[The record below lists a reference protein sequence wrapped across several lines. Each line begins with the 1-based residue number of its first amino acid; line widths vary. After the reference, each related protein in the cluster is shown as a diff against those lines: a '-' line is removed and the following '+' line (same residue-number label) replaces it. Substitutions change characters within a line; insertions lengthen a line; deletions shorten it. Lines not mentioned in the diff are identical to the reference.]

1 MPLKIHKM
9 IIYEC
14 LSRRCS
20 DILCQGGRIHF
31 TFFFRNHKYFDIF
44 LHRKT
49 DHIKQ
54 LEKNVNQSNF
64 VIHEKKY
71 YFYIF
76 GLCCGRQAKRTQWK
90 KNVWF
95 ICIWFFT
102 VVLISLWQQQKK
114 LCSLLLLWLYAL
126 FVFDDIFR
134 SRSSMT
140 KKEIFLSTSFWKC
153 WFLSI
158 FFFFSQYFVYL
169 IVFSLNRKTVLL
181 AKAIQIKCIQTTYSQ
196 SVETVS

>member
-1 MPLKIHKM
+1 M

-54 LEKNVNQSNF
+54 LEKKRKSVKFCHTRRKST
-64 VIHEKKY
+64 
-71 YFYIF
+71 IF
-76 GLCCGRQAKRTQWK
+76 TFLDYVAVDKPNEHSGK

-95 ICIWFFT
+95 ICICFFT

-114 LCSLLLLWLYAL
+114 LCSLLFTVAL
-126 FVFDDIFR
+126 CVIRFWWHFPFTFQHDKERNILIDVVLKVLIFVNILF
-134 SRSSMT
+134 
-140 KKEIFLSTSFWKC
+140 
-153 WFLSI
+153 FLSI
-158 FFFFSQYFVYL
+158 FCLFDC
-169 IVFSLNRKTVLL
+169 VLV
-181 AKAIQIKCIQTTYSQ
+181 K
-196 SVETVS
+196 

>member
-1 MPLKIHKM
+1 MSRINKNAIENSQNDYLLV
-9 IIYEC
+9 

-76 GLCCGRQAKRTQWK
+76 GLCCGRQAKRTQWTT

-114 LCSLLLLWLYAL
+114 LCSLLFTVAL
-126 FVFDDIFR
+126 CVIRFWWHFPFTFQHDKERKILIDVVLKVLIFVNILF
-134 SRSSMT
+134 
-140 KKEIFLSTSFWKC
+140 
-153 WFLSI
+153 
-158 FFFFSQYFVYL
+158 
-169 IVFSLNRKTVLL
+169 FSLNILFIWLCSR
-181 AKAIQIKCIQTTYSQ
+181 
-196 SVETVS
+196 

>member
-1 MPLKIHKM
+1 M

-64 VIHEKKY
+64 VIHEKSTIFTFLDYVAVDKPNEHSGKKMFDLFAFGFLRSYSFLCGNNRKY
-71 YFYIF
+71 CVAYY
-76 GLCCGRQAKRTQWK
+76 
-90 KNVWF
+90 
-95 ICIWFFT
+95 
-102 VVLISLWQQQKK
+102 
-114 LCSLLLLWLYAL
+114 LLWLYAL

-140 KKEIFLSTSFWKC
+140 KKEKFLSTSF
-153 WFLSI
+153 
-158 FFFFSQYFVYL
+158 
-169 IVFSLNRKTVLL
+169 
-181 AKAIQIKCIQTTYSQ
+181 
-196 SVETVS
+196 